1 MESVEHG
8 VISAFAWITDD
19 KYDYLKSNLDKNFE
33 ELNIDSLDITE
44 VCMEIEEKFDL
55 EEIQDNNIENFKT
68 IKDVID
74 FVETQRNRDY
84 FLWFYIWAD
93 SLLVK
98 RYSFTQRI
106 KIGSNP

>member
-1 MESVEHG
+1 MKSVEYG
-8 VISAFAWITDD
+8 VISAFAWITGD

-55 EEIQDNNIENFKT
+55 EVIQDNDIENFKT

-74 FVETQRNRDY
+74 FVETQRNRD
-84 FLWFYIWAD
+84 
-93 SLLVK
+93 
-98 RYSFTQRI
+98 
-106 KIGSNP
+106 

>member
-8 VISAFAWITDD
+8 VINAFAWITG
-19 KYDYLKSNLDKNFE
+19 YEYNYLKSNLDKNFE

-44 VCMEIEEKFDL
+44 VCMEIEKKFDL

-74 FVETQRNRDY
+74 FVETQRNRD
-84 FLWFYIWAD
+84 
-93 SLLVK
+93 
-98 RYSFTQRI
+98 
-106 KIGSNP
+106 

>member
-1 MESVEHG
+1 MESVEYG

-19 KYDYLKSNLDKNFE
+19 EYDYLKSNLDKNFE

-55 EEIQDNNIENFKT
+55 EVIKDNDIENFKT

-74 FVETQRNRDY
+74 FVETQRNRD
-84 FLWFYIWAD
+84 
-93 SLLVK
+93 
-98 RYSFTQRI
+98 
-106 KIGSNP
+106 